1 MSNEQIYKNEY
12 IYIYHNVGYI
22 QNVMSID
29 EIDFFLSYTVLMK
42 NE

>member
-1 MSNEQIYKNEY
+1 MSNY
-12 IYIYHNVGYI
+12 NVDYI

>member
-1 MSNEQIYKNEY
+1 MNKYIKMSNY
-12 IYIYHNVGYI
+12 NVDYI